1 MLPLINANSFFLKIN
16 VDIWFGSEGQL
27 LECKGER
34 VDLTVR
40 LGLLKLVSQVSG
52 LTLQV
57 LPETF
62 LLNLSRLRGIQAEL
76 QKITV
81 VTTRYE

>member
-1 MLPLINANSFFLKIN
+1 MQIHFFFRLWN
-16 VDIWFGSEGQL
+16 LCFTYGLVSEGQV

-62 LLNLSRLRGIQAEL
+62 LLNLSRLRGTQAEI

>member
-1 MLPLINANSFFLKIN
+1 MQIHFLRFTELMFTYGL
-16 VDIWFGSEGQL
+16 VSEGQV

-34 VDLTVR
+34 VDLKVR

-62 LLNLSRLRGIQAEL
+62 LLNLSRLRGTQAEI

-81 VTTRYE
+81 VTTRYD

>member
-1 MLPLINANSFFLKIN
+1 MLFDL
-16 VDIWFGSEGQL
+16 EGQVS
-27 LECKGER
+27 ECKGER

-52 LTLQV
+52 LTPEV

-62 LLNLSRLRGIQAEL
+62 ELNLSRLRNIQAEI
-76 QKITV
+76 QKIIV
-81 VTTRYE
+81 VSTRYE

>member
-1 MLPLINANSFFLKIN
+1 MQIHFLRFTESLCFTYGL
-16 VDIWFGSEGQL
+16 VSEGQV

-62 LLNLSRLRGIQAEL
+62 LLNLSRLRGTQAEI

-81 VTTRYE
+81 VTIRYD

>member
-1 MLPLINANSFFLKIN
+1 MFCT
-16 VDIWFGSEGQL
+16 WFGSEGQV

-34 VDLTVR
+34 VDLTAR

-62 LLNLSRLRGIQAEL
+62 LLNLSRLRGTQAEI

-81 VTTRYE
+81 VTTR